1 MSIYTDTNP
10 VSPPSTLAVYRPEL
24 VVMES
29 LVLQLKG
36 IKGNDALLS
45 LPPSAT
51 VKDLKAHLAADKGV
65 PASDLS
71 IIYKGTARQVRFS
84 LIPCVFTLSSS
95 PLATLSTG

>member
-1 MSIYTDTNP
+1 
-10 VSPPSTLAVYRPEL
+10 
-24 VVMES
+24 MES

-51 VKDLKAHLAADKGV
+51 VQDLKAHLGADKGL

-71 IIYKGTARQVRFS
+71 IIYKGTARQVCFS
-84 LIPCVFTLSSS
+84 LIPCVFTLFPS
-95 PLATLSTG
+95 PLTTLSTG